1 MDWQILSANR
11 KLSDLVRILSVAY
24 SIPEVKLDACF
35 HAEIKRKCV
44 GVISSREDAELAA
57 RSLNE
62 AKPPVYSAALELL
75 GDATVFTLFLEWSL
89 V

>member
-1 MDWQILSANR
+1 MCGGHLM
-11 KLSDLVRILSVAY
+11 
-24 SIPEVKLDACF
+24 
-35 HAEIKRKCV
+35 
-44 GVISSREDAELAA
+44 SREDAELAA
-57 RSLNE
+57 RSLYE